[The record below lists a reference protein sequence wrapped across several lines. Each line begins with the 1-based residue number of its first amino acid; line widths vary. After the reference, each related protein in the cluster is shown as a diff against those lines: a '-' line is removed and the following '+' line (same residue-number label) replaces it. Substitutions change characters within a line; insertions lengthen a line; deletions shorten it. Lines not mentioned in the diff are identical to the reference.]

1 MKLRTRL
8 SRFGLTGMLLL
19 TGVILTAVLG
29 NLWPSS
35 FQLSNAWADD
45 VSTSSDALAAAVVA
59 QQHEIA
65 ALIEQLGN
73 PQYAD
78 RRRAER
84 QLIQFGFEAFDALKD
99 AEDHDDL
106 EIATRARYLVQLIS
120 VELMRPHDPP
130 KVRSLLT
137 RYKNSSA
144 LHRLGVIERLARM
157 PDDIGLEGLCR
168 IVRYEKSQK
177 FSKRAAFTIIAVHA
191 TVNEAIA
198 RREKTMRTA
207 LGRSVRPGAQWLF
220 AYLQT
225 LHDPSSRHAQWQ
237 RLVRIE
243 QTSVGESSSESH
255 DDLLASLLYTIG
267 GLHLDLG
274 DHEAAEKYSQQAFH
288 IAEGA
293 VAHHS
298 RMASFF
304 LIGHGRFAWAEREYR
319 SILDLVHPDSTEA
332 RNASLRLA
340 GMFHDQLQ
348 DLDAAT
354 VLQETM
360 EKRSPRR
367 RISQSTLA
375 HMEYL
380 FAEHNARQD
389 DRAKQREH
397 LDKAVALDPTNA
409 DVLIAMYR
417 LPDVDEAYRAKTV
430 HLIQAAAATFDKGIK
445 ASPNTTAWNQW
456 AWLICNTEGDFKKAI
471 KFSHRSVETVSKLAM
486 HSQIE
491 IPYTAA
497 DEAGYL
503 DTLGHCYYAQGE
515 YENAV
520 KYQQQAAY
528 LMPHSKIIGRQ
539 LDVFKTALA
548 DAQR

>member
-8 SRFGLTGMLLL
+8 SQFGLA
-19 TGVILTAVLG
+19 GVLLTAVLG
-29 NLWPSS
+29 NLWSGN
-35 FQLSNAWADD
+35 LLRADD
-45 VSTSSDALAAAVVA
+45 VSPSSDAPATAVAA
-59 QQHEIA
+59 QQREIA
-65 ALIEQLGN
+65 TLIQQLGN

-106 EIATRARYLVQLIS
+106 EIATRARYLLQLIS

-137 RYKNSSA
+137 RYKNSSS

-168 IVRYEKSQK
+168 IVRYEKSQE
-177 FSKRAAFTIIAVHA
+177 FSKRAALTLIAVHS
-191 TVNEAIA
+191 TMNEAIA
-198 RREKTMRTA
+198 RREKTIRAA
-207 LGRSVRPGAQWLF
+207 LGRSGRPGVQWLF

-225 LHDPSSRHAQWQ
+225 LHDPSSGQAQWQ
-237 RLVRIE
+237 RLVHIE
-243 QTSVGESSSESH
+243 QSAVGENSSEFH

-267 GLHLDLG
+267 GLYLDLG

-293 VAHHS
+293 VAHHL

-304 LIGHGRFAWAEREYR
+304 LITHGRFAWAEREYR
-319 SILDLVHPDSTEA
+319 SILDLVQPDSIEA
-332 RNASLRLA
+332 RSASFRLA
-340 GMFHDQLQ
+340 NMFHDQLQ

-354 VLQETM
+354 VMQEAI
-360 EKRSPRR
+360 EKSTQPQ
-367 RISQSTLA
+367 RILESTRA
-375 HMEYL
+375 HME
-380 FAEHNARQD
+380 FWFGEHDALQD
-389 DRAKQREH
+389 DRAKQRER
-397 LDKAVALDPTNA
+397 LDKAVKLDPTNA

-417 LPDVDEAYRAKTV
+417 LPDVDEAYRAKTLR
-430 HLIQAAAATFDKGIK
+430 LIQATATAFDKEIK
-445 ASPNTTAWNQW
+445 ASPNATAWNQW
-456 AWLICNTEGDFKKAI
+456 AWLICNTEGDFKKAT
-471 KFSHRSVETVSKLAM
+471 KYSHLSVATASKLAM
-486 HSQIE
+486 QSRIE

-503 DTLGHCYYAQGE
+503 DTLGHCYYAQGD

-539 LDVFKTALA
+539 LGVFKTALA
-548 DAQR
+548 DSQPKPPKP